1 MLTQHLLC
9 ATTFHL
15 GLETFLLLCVTLD
28 LDTTSLAL
36 QVHLHDTQGPRP
48 SVRCVPLSPEAAGP
62 PTLPGLEDALP
73 LEQLLAPVGACKEQ
87 IVAALDA
94 WDSLLPDRGLDSAS
108 SHVRPFGG
116 ALQAVLRYL
125 GSGSPPAGSA
135 GAAGRPNTAGAG
147 VLDASGACW
156 RQRGHPCICSLCA

>member
-1 MLTQHLLC
+1 MT
-9 ATTFHL
+9 
-15 GLETFLLLCVTLD
+15 
-28 LDTTSLAL
+28 L

-62 PTLPGLEDALP
+62 PALPGLEDALP

-94 WDSLLPDRGLDSAS
+94 LDGLLPDRGLDDAS
-108 SHVRPFGG
+108 SCVRPFGG

-125 GSGSPPAGSA
+125 GSGSPSAGSA
-135 GAAGRPNTAGAG
+135 GAAARPGTAAGG
-147 VLDASGACW
+147 VLDTSGAC
-156 RQRGHPCICSLCA
+156 RQ